1 MGRKDKYKTHVEP
14 HLKDISEWL
23 ETMTE
28 GQIAKRLGISVCSF
42 EKYKTEHPE
51 LKEALQAGNE
61 HLADQLKS
69 TLKKKAMGYYY
80 KETRKT
86 VQNKGK
92 EKVVTIEEVERYAH
106 PDTGA
111 IHLLLKN
118 IDKDWRNDDQAT
130 IDIKRRQVEV
140 AERKQDA
147 QDWGTPEGSGDG
159 VDT

>member
-14 HLKDISEWL
+14 HLKDITDWL

-42 EKYKTEHPE
+42 EKYKGEHPE
-51 LKEALQAGNE
+51 LVEALQKGNE
-61 HLADQLKS
+61 HLADTLKS
-69 TLKKKAMGYYY
+69 ALKKKAVGYYY
-80 KETRKT
+80 TETRKT
-86 VQNKGK
+86 QQKRGN
-92 EKVVTIEEVERYAH
+92 ESVVTIETIERYAG

-118 IDKDWRNDDQAT
+118 IDPNWRNDDQAT

-140 AERKQDA
+140 AEKKQEA
-147 QDWGTPEGSGDG
+147 QDWSAGD
-159 VDT
+159 DNT

>member
-28 GQIAKRLGISVCSF
+28 GQIAKRLGIAVCSF
-42 EKYKTEHPE
+42 EKYKTEHQE
-51 LKEALQAGNE
+51 LRDALQVGNE
-61 HLADQLKS
+61 HLADKLKS
-69 TLKKKAMGYYY
+69 ALKKKAMGYTY

-86 VQNKGK
+86 QQKKGK
-92 EKVVTIEEVERYAH
+92 ETVITYEEVERYAH

-118 IDKDWRNDDQAT
+118 IDPNWRNDDQAT

-140 AERKQDA
+140 AEKKQEA
-147 QDWGTPEGSGDG
+147 QDWSAGDD
-159 VDT
+159 DT